1 MALATAIPS
10 APGYLGT
17 FELAFTTIGK
27 ALGLPS
33 DEAFALGVIVHVEIL
48 VLTSVG
54 GAIAFLRLGWSRS
67 SHEVGE
73 VARGLVDG
81 GDLIDGEPDARPVA
95 RGGTRRA
102 DQVAM
107 PPPSPRPTIATSVPR
122 PTTIAAPRPTANAF
136 GPTSRRSAT
145 WIDSPTAASPIR
157 MHQPDA
163 EPRIA
168 ASSGTDDADAAQDRH
183 RHEPEDEDRDRL
195 AQARRGVAGRFR
207 RGAPTSRRS
216 RRGAAP

>member
-48 VLTSVG
+48 VLTSAG

-81 GDLIDGEPDARPVA
+81 GDLIDGEPDGRPVA
-95 RGGTRRA
+95 RGGDA
-102 DQVAM
+102 
-107 PPPSPRPTIATSVPR
+107 PS
-122 PTTIAAPRPTANAF
+122 
-136 GPTSRRSAT
+136 
-145 WIDSPTAASPIR
+145 
-157 MHQPDA
+157 
-163 EPRIA
+163 
-168 ASSGTDDADAAQDRH
+168 
-183 RHEPEDEDRDRL
+183 
-195 AQARRGVAGRFR
+195 
-207 RGAPTSRRS
+207 
-216 RRGAAP
+216 